1 MRNNAV
7 RSWTIVAALM
17 FSLSIPTETVF
28 AAGVG
33 SSCTKIGTLSGTA
46 KKPLICKKIGK
57 KLVWTRSKTVP
68 GALSSPTTATF
79 IGGGINIVW
88 SVPVS
93 NGQSPVTGFKMSF
106 QTTKTPWLSVSEIF
120 SAQTNSTF
128 IKQDELAGATY
139 RFRIAAINAVGIG
152 PYSESNWIEYP
163 SSAVSAT
170 PTTTVKSITTVA
182 PTATAGTTTTTT
194 AATTTTTT
202 TTLPAGSVSQRNA
215 VSTGASYLRSS
226 SFSRSGLISQL
237 QYEGFSLE
245 DATYGTD
252 AQNANWNT
260 QAVKSGASYLRSSS
274 FSRSGLISQLQF
286 EGFSGSEATYGT
298 DSQNADWNTQAA
310 KTAAS
315 YLRSSSFSRSGL
327 ISQLLFEGFTQA
339 QADYGVGTTG
349 L

>member
-7 RSWTIVAALM
+7 RSWTIVAALI
-17 FSLSIPTETVF
+17 FSLLIPTETVF
-28 AAGVG
+28 AAGIG

-46 KKPLICKKIGK
+46 KNPLICKKIGK

-139 RFRIAAINAVGIG
+139 RFRIAAINPVGIG

-163 SSAVSAT
+163 SSAVSGT

-182 PTATAGTTTTTT
+182 PTATAGTTTTTI
-194 AATTTTTT
+194 
-202 TTLPAGSVSQRNA
+202 TTLPAGTVSQRNA
-215 VSTGASYLRSS
+215 VSKGASYLRSS
-226 SFSRSGLISQL
+226 SFSRSGLIGQL
-237 QYEGFSLE
+237 QYEGFSDSE
-245 DATYGTD
+245 ATYGTD
-252 AQNANWNT
+252 AQNADWT
-260 QAVKSGASYLRSSS
+260 AQAAKKAASYLKSSS
-274 FSRSGLISQLQF
+274 FSRSGLI
-286 EGFSGSEATYGT
+286 G
-298 DSQNADWNTQAA
+298 
-310 KTAAS
+310 
-315 YLRSSSFSRSGL
+315 
-327 ISQLLFEGFTQA
+327 QLLYEGSRKHRPNTVLGLPDFKLRHPIS
-339 QADYGVGTTG
+339 AD
-349 L
+349 